1 MFFKIEKK
9 IKKENE
15 TMSNAVFGELE
26 FIDCAWEGDSVSSL
40 FGEEKT
46 IGLYVYDDPQFEKMD
61 QGGMGVILARMRSKE
76 MIYNRINGSNVLT
89 MVFDT
94 GCILP

>member
-1 MFFKIEKK
+1 MITYTDNGSEY
-9 IKKENE
+9 
-15 TMSNAVFGELE
+15 
-26 FIDCAWEGDSVSSL
+26 DPVSA
-40 FGEEKT
+40 EH
-46 IGLYVYDDPQFEKMD
+46 DDPQFEKMD